1 MSTKAS
7 VSTACLALLFTLA
20 TPGARGA
27 EGDRLY
33 VAAPAP
39 TGNAPASPFSE
50 GILVDGTYYV
60 AGHIG
65 LDPATQKAAA
75 DVGTEAHLVLDA
87 VKKTLEQAG
96 LGMDDLVSVTVYCT
110 DLSLYDGFNAIYRT
124 YFHGQ
129 YPTRAFI
136 GVNQLVRGAHFEIAG
151 VAVAHRPARH

>member
-1 MSTKAS
+1 MSTTAS
-7 VSTACLALLFTLA
+7 VTTACLALLFIAGA
-20 TPGARGA
+20 TASRA
-27 EGDRLY
+27 ADGDRLY

-39 TGNAPASPFSE
+39 TGNAPAPPFSE

-60 AGHIG
+60 AGHVGI
-65 LDPATQKAAA
+65 DPATQKAAA

-87 VKKTLEQAG
+87 VKKTLDQAG
-96 LGMDDLVSVTVYCT
+96 LSMDDLVSVTVYCT

-136 GVNQLVRGAHFEIAG
+136 GVNQLVRGAHFEVAG
-151 VAVAHRPARH
+151 VAVTHRSARR